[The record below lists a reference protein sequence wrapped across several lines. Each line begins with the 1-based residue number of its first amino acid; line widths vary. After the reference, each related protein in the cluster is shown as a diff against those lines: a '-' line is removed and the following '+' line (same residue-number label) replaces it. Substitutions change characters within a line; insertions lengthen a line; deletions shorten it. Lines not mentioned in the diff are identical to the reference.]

1 MLNITASLAT
11 VILTELLLVVAW
23 LKAYENPR
31 WYYLAAAL
39 LILAW
44 SNPRRNRDRY
54 RTYNPNVRMFFYLLL
69 VIATVSSWFFFNTW
83 QPLLITAE
91 VLILAL
97 FEVLGWSAMKR
108 A

>member
-1 MLNITASLAT
+1 MLNIIASLAT
-11 VILTELLLVVAW
+11 LVLTELLLVIAW

-31 WYYLAAAL
+31 LYYLGIAL

-44 SNPRRNRDRY
+44 SNPWSNRDRY
-54 RTYNPNVRMFFYLLL
+54 RTYNQRVRMIFYLLL
-69 VIATVSSWFFFNTW
+69 VIATVASWFFFGTW

-97 FEVLGWSAMKR
+97 IEALGWSAMKR